1 MENTHK
7 NNFPWHVRRTA
18 DSQAGLLGIT
28 DVLLPIRVPH
38 ETNIFVVAG
47 LPNLT
52 MSNILHIFNSSAHP
66 NANSDDL
73 VLYSSKVALSHKIY
87 IWGRLSSLVVYEIHV
102 LSAYTI
108 STCKKL
114 TKRNKPDN

>member
-7 NNFPWHVRRTA
+7 NKFPWHVRRTA
-18 DSQAGLLGIT
+18 DSQTGLLGVT
-28 DVLLPIRVPH
+28 DVLLHIHVPH

-47 LPNLT
+47 LSNLT
-52 MSNILHIFNSSAHP
+52 MPNILHIFNSSAHP

-73 VLYSSKVALSHKIY
+73 VPYSSKAALSHKIY
-87 IWGRLSSLVVYEIHV
+87 IWARLSSLVVHEIYV

-108 STCKKL
+108 PTCKEL